1 MLTKD
6 DALVDALVQDPRTT
20 SLDDRKRAMVDHAVK
35 LTETPHAVDEDDI
48 QKLRAAGF
56 DDVDISDINSVCAYF
71 NMLNRI
77 SSGLGVEGKHALSS
91 E

>member
-6 DALVDALVQDPRTT
+6 DEIVDALMKDHRTA
-20 SLDDRKRAMVDHAVK
+20 SLDDRKRAMVEHVVK
-35 LTETPHAVDEDDI
+35 LTEAPHSVEEDDI
-48 QKLRAAGF
+48 ESLRAAGF
-56 DDVDISDINSVCAYF
+56 ADVDISDINSVCAYF

-77 SSGLGVEGKHALSS
+77 SSGLGVEGKHALPS

>member
-6 DALVDALVQDPRTT
+6 DGLVDALVNDHKTAA
-20 SLDDRKRAMVDHAVK
+20 LDARQRAMLDHAVK
-35 LTETPHAVDEDDI
+35 LTVSPSDVTVKDI
-48 QKLRAAGF
+48 EALRAASF
-56 DDVDISDINSVCAYF
+56 DDVDIADINGVCAYF

-77 SSGLGVEGKHALSS
+77 SSGLGVEGKHALPS

>member
-6 DALVDALVQDPRTT
+6 DDLVDALIKDHR
-20 SLDDRKRAMVDHAVK
+20 SAALDARQRAMVDYAVK
-35 LTETPHAVDEDDI
+35 LTSSPHAVAEDDI
-48 QKLRAAGF
+48 KELRAAGF
-56 DDVDISDINSVCAYF
+56 DDVDIADINGVCAYF

-77 SSGLGVEGKHALSS
+77 SSGLGVEGKHALPP

>member
-6 DALVDALVQDPRTT
+6 DTLVDALIRDPRAAD
-20 SLDDRKRAMVDHAVK
+20 LDARQRAMVDYAVK
-35 LTETPHAVDEDDI
+35 LTESPHTIAESDI
-48 QKLRAAGF
+48 RALRAAGF
-56 DDVDISDINSVCAYF
+56 SDVDISVVNGVCAYF

-77 SSGLGVEGKHALSS
+77 SSGLGVEGEHALPP

>member
-1 MLTKD
+1 M
-6 DALVDALVQDPRTT
+6 TT
-20 SLDDRKRAMVDHAVK
+20 
-35 LTETPHAVDEDDI
+35 
-48 QKLRAAGF
+48 AA
-56 DDVDISDINSVCAYF
+56 SVCAYF

>member
-6 DALVDALVQDPRTT
+6 DDLVDALVKDPRTA
-20 SLDDRKRAMVDHAVK
+20 SLDDRKRAMVNHAVK

-48 QKLRAAGF
+48 QELRAAGF
-56 DDVDISDINSVCAYF
+56 TDVDISDINGVCAYF

-77 SSGLGVEGKHALSS
+77 SSGLGVEGMHALPS